1 MLSRGKLRAR
11 SIPINR
17 IRSLLQRGTRAW
29 DRERCREGGRKA
41 RVVVRARPRS
51 TGAQGGRVTP
61 TTMASSGSAVG
72 DGVGDDG
79 TTGVPG
85 GGPRNPLTCGICH
98 DYYNEPCLLSC
109 FHTFCARCIHGP
121 HIDGTI
127 KCPICGQQTQLK
139 DGAQLPPPDQLI
151 HQLVELANSENP
163 PCANCDKRDKS
174 TMYFCTTCGQALC
187 THCREHTH
195 RAKMFSTHEV
205 VHMSKCAKDT
215 QRRCPTHGEQYIMY
229 SQSAKCMLCA
239 TCFRDTP
246 ADARVHCVDI
256 ESAWQ
261 QASKKMERAVNS
273 ICELQAGI
281 RDGVL
286 ALKSQLDELR
296 HSLESEKRALG
307 AFCQGMQEAITKTHA
322 YVLTE
327 LQRQFETKERMVRAQ
342 LLSLGSALPVLQMHL
357 MLCTAFTSG
366 ATKYQFLELAH
377 PMLERL
383 SRVAQLGHPSRP
395 PLLAAHIRTNYRAD
409 FARALQPYI
418 GQTQIAKAAA
428 AAESLYDQT
437 PAGHTLGQTT
447 ESQML
452 QSSKTTQKLPSK
464 GGIDSGP
471 FSNHCRTFDTQLK
484 ELSQQLMAVKE
495 RLGELQRD
503 VSVLK
508 RANTPPL
515 GTRYDHVARD
525 CRLLEQQLEHH
536 QIELERLRNVF
547 DALWEE
553 QVCRI
558 HIEKEIF
565 HSQMND
571 ILSLRSEVKKL
582 QALAQHLEPFVKSFS
597 TGIGAG
603 EVSLAAADAADN
615 QHLQALLDHLA
626 RLQMQ
631 EPPPHS
637 QGQAPTKEHR
647 HPRSTATSADNALY
661 MKETKEIPTRCR
673 TPSGGVGAVLDSSGN
688 IVVYGTAKSTDPKR
702 GVLSQL
708 IEKARTQKEDRK
720 KSPGRED
727 GRDRSQSRRSRK
739 SPDSAKPKTPPGHSS
754 GSKMRSLYRSLKGS
768 TGDTSAEGL
777 DQAERCT
784 DSQQSQSHIAG
795 DEGEYQRISEASS
808 MGEVKKRVQAQV
820 HAVPADEQIPP
831 IPVSGKTAKIYPAS
845 DSEELFYAEGAKAAS
860 DARRRRRASCDS
872 LSTTGSGNSRRS
884 SIADGTKQ
892 RSWETFPRPKSK
904 RSGGEGAGA
913 GASSLGQLKKADSF
927 EGHEEAVRTLVAA
940 VQETRS
946 QLRHHHLHHHRH
958 HRKSKTN

>member
-1 MLSRGKLRAR
+1 
-11 SIPINR
+11 
-17 IRSLLQRGTRAW
+17 
-29 DRERCREGGRKA
+29 
-41 RVVVRARPRS
+41 
-51 TGAQGGRVTP
+51 
-61 TTMASSGSAVG
+61 MASSGSAVG

-98 DYYNEPCLLSC
+98 DYYKEPCLLSC

-174 TMYFCTTCGQALC
+174 TMFFCTTCGQALC

-215 QRRCPTHGEQYIMY
+215 QRRCPSHGEQYIMY
-229 SQSAKCMLCA
+229 SQTAKCMLCA

-246 ADARVHCVDI
+246 TDARVHCVDI

-296 HSLESEKRALG
+296 HSLESEKRALS
-307 AFCQGMQEAITKTHA
+307 AFCQGMQEVINKTHA

-366 ATKYQFLELAH
+366 ATKYQFLELSH

-418 GQTQIAKAAA
+418 GQAQATKAAA

-437 PAGHTLGQTT
+437 SVGHTLSQSA

-452 QSSKTTQKLPSK
+452 QNSKTAQRLPSK
-464 GGIDSGP
+464 SGIDGGP

-484 ELSQQLMAVKE
+484 ELSQQLMTVKE

-525 CRLLEQQLEHH
+525 CRVLEQQLEHH

-597 TGIGAG
+597 TGISAG

-631 EPPPHS
+631 EPPPHP
-637 QGQAPTKEHR
+637 QAQPTKEHR

-754 GSKMRSLYRSLKGS
+754 GSKMRSLYRSLKSG

-777 DQAERCT
+777 DQAERCI
-784 DSQQSQSHIAG
+784 DSQQAQSHIAG

-808 MGEVKKRVQAQV
+808 MGEAKKRVQAQV
-820 HAVPADEQIPP
+820 HAVPADEQIPA
-831 IPVSGKTAKIYPAS
+831 IPVSGKASKIYPAS
-845 DSEELFYAEGAKAAS
+845 DSEELFYEGAKAAS

-904 RSGGEGAGA
+904 RGSGEGAGV

>member
-1 MLSRGKLRAR
+1 MSRGA
-11 SIPINR
+11 
-17 IRSLLQRGTRAW
+17 RAW
-29 DRERCREGGRKA
+29 DRERCREARRKA
-41 RVVVRARPRS
+41 RVVRARVVNG
-51 TGAQGGRVTP
+51 GATQGGRVP
-61 TTMASSGSAVG
+61 ATMASSGSAV

-79 TTGVPG
+79 TAG
-85 GGPRNPLTCGICH
+85 GGPRNPLTCGVCH
-98 DYYNEPCLLSC
+98 NYFNEPCLLSC
-109 FHTFCARCIHGP
+109 FHTFCARCLHGP

-127 KCPICGQQTQLK
+127 KCPLCGQQTQLK

-151 HQLVELANSENP
+151 RQLVELANSENP

-174 TMYFCTTCGQALC
+174 TMFFCTTCGQALC

-215 QRRCPTHGEQYIMY
+215 QRRCPSHGEQYIMF
-229 SQSAKCMLCA
+229 SQSAKCMLCT

-246 ADARVHCVDI
+246 PDARVHCVDI

-281 RDGVL
+281 KDGVM

-296 HSLESEKRALG
+296 HSLESEKRALT
-307 AFCQGMQEAITKTHA
+307 AFCHGMQEAITKTHA
-322 YVLTE
+322 YVLAE
-327 LQRQFETKERMVRAQ
+327 LQRQFDSKERMVRSQ
-342 LLSLGSALPVLQMHL
+342 LLALGGALPVLQMHL
-357 MLCTAFTSG
+357 MLCTAFTTG

-395 PLLAAHIRTNYRAD
+395 PLLAAHIKTTYRVD
-409 FARALQPYI
+409 FARALHPYI
-418 GQTQIAKAAA
+418 GQVQTPKAT
-428 AAESLYDQT
+428 AESLYDQM
-437 PAGHTLGQTT
+437 AGGHTIGQS
-447 ESQML
+447 EPQVL
-452 QSSKTTQKLPSK
+452 QSSKTAQRLPPKS
-464 GGIDSGP
+464 GSDGGP

-484 ELSQQLMAVKE
+484 DLSQQLMTVRE

-508 RANTPPL
+508 KANTPPL
-515 GTRYDHVARD
+515 GMRYDHVARD

-536 QIELERLRNVF
+536 QMELERLRNVF

-553 QVCRI
+553 QMCRI

-582 QALAQHLEPFVKSFS
+582 QIFAQELEPFVKSFS
-597 TGIGAG
+597 TGISAG
-603 EVSLAAADAADN
+603 EVSMAAADAAN
-615 QHLQALLDHLA
+615 SQHLQALLDHLA
-626 RLQMQ
+626 RIQMQ
-631 EPPPHS
+631 EPPPHP
-637 QGQAPTKEHR
+637 QAQAPTKDHR
-647 HPRSTATSADNALY
+647 HLRSTATSADNALY

-708 IEKARTQKEDRK
+708 IEKARTQKDDRK

-739 SPDSAKPKTPPGHSS
+739 SPDSAKPKTPPGSHSS
-754 GSKMRSLYRSLKGS
+754 GSKMRSLYRSLKGG
-768 TGDTSAEGL
+768 TGDTSAEAL

-784 DSQQSQSHIAG
+784 DSQQPQSHIAG

-808 MGEVKKRVQAQV
+808 MGDAKKRVQAQV
-820 HAVPADEQIPP
+820 HAVPADDQIRA
-831 IPVSGKTAKIYPAS
+831 IPSSKVAKIYPAS
-845 DSEELFYAEGAKAAS
+845 DSEELFYGDGKAAS

-884 SIADGTKQ
+884 SIADGTVGQQSIAQDPRKTLVVLIESASRTSSSLMQKQ

-904 RSGGEGAGA
+904 RGAGGEGA

-940 VQETRS
+940 VHETRS
-946 QLRHHHLHHHRH
+946 QRHHHLHHHRH

>member
-1 MLSRGKLRAR
+1 
-11 SIPINR
+11 
-17 IRSLLQRGTRAW
+17 
-29 DRERCREGGRKA
+29 
-41 RVVVRARPRS
+41 
-51 TGAQGGRVTP
+51 
-61 TTMASSGSAVG
+61 MASSGTAVV

-85 GGPRNPLTCGICH
+85 GGPRNPLTCGVCH
-98 DYYNEPCLLSC
+98 NYYNEPCLLSC

-139 DGAQLPPPDQLI
+139 DGTQLPPADQLI
-151 HQLVELANSENP
+151 RQLVELANSENP

-174 TMYFCTTCGQALC
+174 TMFFCTTCGQALC

-205 VHMSKCAKDT
+205 VHMSKCTKDT
-215 QRRCPTHGEQYIMY
+215 QRRCPSHGEQYIMF

-246 ADARVHCVDI
+246 PDARVHCIDI

-281 RDGVL
+281 KDGVL

-296 HSLESEKRALG
+296 HSLESEKRALT
-307 AFCQGMQEAITKTHA
+307 AFCQGMQEAINKTHA
-322 YVLTE
+322 YVLAE
-327 LQRQFETKERMVRAQ
+327 LQRQFDTKERMVRTQ
-342 LLSLGSALPVLQMHL
+342 LLALGGALPVLQMHL
-357 MLCTAFTSG
+357 MLCTAFTTG

-395 PLLAAHIRTNYRAD
+395 PLLAAHIKTNYRAD
-409 FARALQPYI
+409 FARALHPYI
-418 GQTQIAKAAA
+418 TQVQTPKMP
-428 AAESLYDQT
+428 AESLYDQMIG
-437 PAGHTLGQTT
+437 GHTIGQP
-447 ESQML
+447 EPQVL
-452 QSSKTTQKLPSK
+452 QSNKTTQRLPPPKS
-464 GGIDSGP
+464 GSDGGP

-484 ELSQQLMAVKE
+484 ELSQQLITVRE

-515 GTRYDHVARD
+515 GSRYDHVARD
-525 CRLLEQQLEHH
+525 CRVLEQQLEHH
-536 QIELERLRNVF
+536 QMELERLRNIF

-553 QVCRI
+553 QMCRI
-558 HIEKEIF
+558 HVEKEIF

-571 ILSLRSEVKKL
+571 ILSLKSEVKKL
-582 QALAQHLEPFVKSFS
+582 QVLAQHLEPFVKSFS
-597 TGIGAG
+597 IGIGAG
-603 EVSLAAADAADN
+603 EISTAAADAVDN

-631 EPPPHS
+631 EPPPVHP
-637 QGQAPTKEHR
+637 QAQAPTKDHR
-647 HPRSTATSADNALY
+647 HPRSTTTSADNALY

-708 IEKARTQKEDRK
+708 IEKARTQKDDRK

-739 SPDSAKPKTPPGHSS
+739 SPDGSKPKTPPGHSS
-754 GSKMRSLYRSLKGS
+754 GSKMRSLYRSLKGG
-768 TGDTSAEGL
+768 TGDTSAEAL

-784 DSQQSQSHIAG
+784 DSQQPQSHIAG
-795 DEGEYQRISEASS
+795 DDGEYQRISEASS
-808 MGEVKKRVQAQV
+808 MGEAKKRVQAQV
-820 HAVPADEQIPP
+820 HAIPTDDQIRA
-831 IPVSGKTAKIYPAS
+831 IPSSKIAKIYPAS
-845 DSEELFYAEGAKAAS
+845 DSEELFYGDGKA

-904 RSGGEGAGA
+904 RGAGNEGTAA

>member
-1 MLSRGKLRAR
+1 
-11 SIPINR
+11 
-17 IRSLLQRGTRAW
+17 
-29 DRERCREGGRKA
+29 
-41 RVVVRARPRS
+41 
-51 TGAQGGRVTP
+51 
-61 TTMASSGSAVG
+61 MASSAV

-79 TTGVPG
+79 TAGVPG
-85 GGPRNPLTCGICH
+85 GGPRNPLTCGVCH
-98 DYYNEPCLLSC
+98 EYYNEPCLLSC

-121 HIDGTI
+121 HIDG
-127 KCPICGQQTQLK
+127 KVSCPICGQQTQLK
-139 DGAQLPPPDQLI
+139 EGAQLPPPDQLI
-151 HQLVELANSENP
+151 RQLVELANSENP

-174 TMYFCTTCGQALC
+174 TMFFCTTCGQALC

-195 RAKMFSTHEV
+195 RAKMFSSHEV

-215 QRRCPTHGEQYIMY
+215 QRRCPSHGEQYIMY

-261 QASKKMERAVNS
+261 QTSKKMERAVNS

-296 HSLESEKRALG
+296 HSLESEKRALS

-322 YVLTE
+322 TVLAE
-327 LQRQFETKERMVRAQ
+327 LQRQFETKERMVRTQ

-395 PLLAAHIRTNYRAD
+395 PLLAAHIKTNYRND

-418 GQTQIAKAAA
+418 GQMPSVK
-428 AAESLYDQT
+428 ESLYDQT
-437 PAGHTLGQTT
+437 HTIGQP
-447 ESQML
+447 EPQVL
-452 QSSKTTQKLPSK
+452 QSSKTAQRLPSGK
-464 GGIDSGP
+464 TGTDGGP

-484 ELSQQLMAVKE
+484 ELSQQLMTVKE
-495 RLGELQRD
+495 RLGELHRD
-503 VSVLK
+503 VALLR

-515 GTRYDHVARD
+515 GTRYDLVARD

-536 QIELERLRNVF
+536 QMELERLRNVF

-582 QALAQHLEPFVKSFS
+582 QTLAQQLEPFVKSFS
-597 TGIGAG
+597 TGVGAG
-603 EVSLAAADAADN
+603 EVSMAASDAADN

-631 EPPPHS
+631 EPPHPP
-637 QGQAPTKEHR
+637 GQAPTKDHR

-688 IVVYGTAKSTDPKR
+688 IMVYGTAKSTDPTKR

-708 IEKARTQKEDRK
+708 IEKARTKEDRK

-739 SPDSAKPKTPPGHSS
+739 SPDSTKPKTPPGHSS
-754 GSKMRSLYRSLKGS
+754 GSKMRSLYRSLKGG
-768 TGDTSAEGL
+768 TGDTSAEAL
-777 DQAERCT
+777 DQAERA
-784 DSQQSQSHIAG
+784 DSQQPPSHIG
-795 DEGEYQRISEASS
+795 DESEYQRISEASS
-808 MGEVKKRVQAQV
+808 MGEAKKRVQAQV
-820 HAVPADEQIPP
+820 HAAPADEQQPMP
-831 IPVSGKTAKIYPAS
+831 KPSKIYPAS
-845 DSEELFYAEGAKAAS
+845 DSEEVFYADEKA

-904 RSGGEGAGA
+904 RAGEAGA
-913 GASSLGQLKKADSF
+913 VSSLGQLKKADSF

-946 QLRHHHLHHHRH
+946 QLRHHHPHHHRH
-958 HRKSKTN
+958 HRKNKTN